1 MQAQSNRIHPLVAI
15 AALSVIGVSALG
27 AMALVTSQSSP
38 LRAATPEALVAPQA
52 AALVAPLAP
61 PAVESAAE
69 VKPLKPVVRRNPP
82 RTAPVEAPAPYPVY
96 RDVPRPIEAPVPA
109 AIPVR
114 ADLGTVSAVR
124 TIKTAGDAKGIG
136 AVAGGVIGGV
146 IGNQIGKGH
155 GRDAARI
162 LGAIGGAVAGHQV
175 ERQARSTTH
184 YMVDVRFD
192 DQSVRSF
199 SYDAQPQ
206 LVAGERVRIENDQL
220 RLANGAPIEL
230 RAAIAERNEPL
241 L

>member
-1 MQAQSNRIHPLVAI
+1 MQAQSNRIHPLLAI

-38 LRAATPEALVAPQA
+38 LKAATPEALVAPQA
-52 AALVAPLAP
+52 AAPVAPA
-61 PAVESAAE
+61 AVEAAAE
-69 VKPLKPVVRRNPP
+69 VKPVKPVVRRNPP
-82 RTAPVEAPAPYPVY
+82 RTAPVEAPAPYSVY
-96 RDVPRPIEAPVPA
+96 RDVPRPIEAPAPA
-109 AIPVR
+109 AIPAR
-114 ADLGTVSAVR
+114 AELGTVSAVR
-124 TIKTAGDAKGIG
+124 TIKTAGDAKGVG

-175 ERQARSTTH
+175 EKQARSTTR
-184 YMVDVRFD
+184 YMVDVRLD
-192 DQSVRSF
+192 DQSARSF

-206 LVAGERVRIENDQL
+206 LVAGERVRIDNGQL

-241 L
+241 I